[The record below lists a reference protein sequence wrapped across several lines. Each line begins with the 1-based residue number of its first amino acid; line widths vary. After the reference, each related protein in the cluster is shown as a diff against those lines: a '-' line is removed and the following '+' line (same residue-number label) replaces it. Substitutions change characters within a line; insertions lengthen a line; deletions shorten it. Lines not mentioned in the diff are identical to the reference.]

1 MKEYVYQV
9 YYITLNKLEDT
20 LVRAVDVRTDGQNN
34 LIFFNV
40 EGIVQTFHGSR
51 WIMWKRVTNT
61 SG

>member
-34 LIFFNV
+34 LIFFNG
-40 EGIVQTFHGSR
+40 EGIVQVFHGSR
-51 WIMWKRVTNT
+51 WIMWKRVASS